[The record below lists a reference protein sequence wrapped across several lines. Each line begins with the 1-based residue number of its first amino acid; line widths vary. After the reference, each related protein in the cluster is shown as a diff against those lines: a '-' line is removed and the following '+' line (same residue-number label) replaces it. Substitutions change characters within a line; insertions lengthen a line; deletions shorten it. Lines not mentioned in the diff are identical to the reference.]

1 LKFVNLVD
9 KYTTE
14 TEPMMSVPAQP
25 LRIGILGAAN
35 IARYFINGVRPSTKV
50 SVQAVASRNI
60 ERGKAFAAEYGVP
73 RVLPTYEALLAD
85 PAIDAIYNPLPNNL
99 HAEWTIRATDAG
111 KHVLCEKPIAASAA
125 AARAMFEAARRN
137 NVYVVEAY
145 PYRAQ
150 PQTIKLCELL
160 AAKAIGRL
168 QLVYA
173 SFGFLMAATSN
184 IRLNPA
190 LAGGSLMD
198 VGCYPISLARMIAGE
213 RPVRVHAMARMAE
226 TGVDRTAI
234 GSLDFASGL
243 LAQISCSF
251 ATARYRQAHIVGDA
265 GVIETTYH
273 NDTSAT
279 QPPLV
284 EIRRGV
290 PYEAPRESIATA
302 AINGF
307 LAEAESF
314 HDLLKGGWDRWSGAT
329 PEESI
334 DIMLTLDAVAASIRS
349 GVPVAVGT

>member
-1 LKFVNLVD
+1 
-9 KYTTE
+9 
-14 TEPMMSVPAQP
+14 MSPPSEKP

-35 IARYFINGVRPSTKV
+35 IARYFINGVRPSTRV
-50 SVQAVASRNI
+50 SVQAVASRNV
-60 ERGKAFAAEYGVP
+60 ERGKAFAAANGVP
-73 RVLPTYEALLAD
+73 RVVPTYDALLAD
-85 PAIDAIYNPLPNNL
+85 PEIDAIYNPLPNNL
-99 HAEWTIRATDAG
+99 HAEWTIRAADSG
-111 KHVLCEKPIAASAA
+111 KHVLCEKPIAASTAD
-125 AARAMFEAARRN
+125 ARAMFEAARRN

-145 PYRAQ
+145 PYLAQ
-150 PQTIKLCELL
+150 PQTIKLRELL
-160 AAKAIGRL
+160 DAKAIGRL

-173 SFGFLMAATSN
+173 SFGFLMTDASN

-213 RPVRVHAMARMAE
+213 RPVRVHATARMTE
-226 TGVDRTAI
+226 TGVDRTVVA
-234 GSLDFASGL
+234 SLEFANGL

-251 ATARYRQAHIVGDA
+251 ATARYRQAHIIGDA

-279 QPPLV
+279 QPPIV
-284 EIRRGV
+284 DIRRGV
-290 PYEAPRESIATA
+290 PYDAPRESIETA

-314 HDLLKGGWDRWSGAT
+314 HDLLQGGWGRWSGAT

-334 DIMLTLDAVAASIRS
+334 DIMLTLEAVAASIRS
-349 GVPVAVGT
+349 GTPVSVAG